1 MCLGATILAFVPL
14 VSILLFVGREG
25 IKGLSWSF
33 FTHLPTPVGEPGGG
47 VANAIVGTLTI
58 VALACT
64 MAIPAGILA
73 GVYLNEF
80 GGGKL
85 ARLVRFVADVLAG
98 VPSIVVGMFVYAIV
112 VIPMKRQSAIAGSIA
127 LAILMLPTITRTTE
141 ELLKLV
147 PNALREAALALGASR
162 WRTALQVVL
171 REATPGVRSG
181 CMLAVARVC
190 GETAPLLFT
199 ALGNE
204 RYDIGTIVRNGVAQ
218 NQSILQILERIVDQ
232 PVDSLPL
239 TLWKYAQQPYPE
251 RVEQSWAVALVLM
264 IFVLL
269 INVLAR
275 LWVEARK
282 RRLQG

>member
-1 MCLGATILAFVPL
+1 MSSYSSRRLVDRVVRGMCLGATILAFVPL

-147 PNALREAALALGASR
+147 PNALREAALALGVPR
-162 WRTALQVVL
+162 WRAILRVVVRTALPGI
-171 REATPGVRSG
+171 ATGIV
-181 CMLAVARVC
+181 LAVARAT

-199 ALGNE
+199 SAN
-204 RYDIGTIVRNGVAQ
+204 
-218 NQSILQILERIVDQ
+218 NQHWADGIDQ
-232 PVDSLPL
+232 PTASLTVQIFQYSVSPYDD
-239 TLWKYAQQPYPE
+239 WHQQA
-251 RVEQSWAVALVLM
+251 WAAALVL
-264 IFVLL
+264 ILFVLVM
-269 INVLAR
+269 NVIAR
-275 LWVEARK
+275 VLVRH
-282 RRLQG
+282 RVSR